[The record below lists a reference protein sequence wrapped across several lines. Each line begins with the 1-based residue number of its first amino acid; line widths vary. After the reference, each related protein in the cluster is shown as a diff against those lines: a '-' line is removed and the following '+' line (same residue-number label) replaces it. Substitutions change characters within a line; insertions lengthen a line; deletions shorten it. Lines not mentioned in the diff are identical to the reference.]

1 MKKVFF
7 TGIGVIA
14 AVLLLTT
21 PDASRAAA
29 PLPILGFAA
38 AKSAATTKTAVA
50 GATTATGVAAARAA
64 RAKRAERYDKY
75 IRNVKAG
82 QKNRVTKEVQDWD
95 GKTMRKNNRAGR

>member
-29 PLPILGFAA
+29 PLPILGVAG
-38 AKSAATTKTAVA
+38 AKSAATKTAVA
-50 GATTATGVAAARAA
+50 GKAAKTGVTTARY
-64 RAKRAERYDKY
+64 AKYT
-75 IRNVKAG
+75 RNVKAG
-82 QKNRVTKEVQDWD
+82 QKNRAMKEVTGWD